1 MTTMTGQL
9 HITRRARRK
18 VVLSGPLPEP
28 AAPVCRIPR
37 ASKLLA
43 LAIRFDPRPF
53 ESKVTDQSELASLLL
68 SRNRA

>member
-18 VVLSGPLPEP
+18 VVLSGPAPKP
-28 AAPVCRIPR
+28 AAPVCHIPR
-37 ASKLLA
+37 ASTLLA
-43 LAIRFDPRPF
+43 LAIRFDPRLF
-53 ESKVTDQSELASLLL
+53 ESNVTDQSELASPLP